1 MTEESQAK
9 SDPSPDENSS
19 EDVSAEWQD
28 LGKNL
33 RNVFQNTW
41 ESDERRKLQDDIE
54 AGLADFAGT
63 INKAVEDFKE
73 SPTGQ
78 RLKTDVDGFHER
90 VKSGEVEGKARE
102 EVAAVLR
109 SINSELEKVSK
120 SGGTTSKVE
129 GEDSEEN

>member
-28 LGKNL
+28 LGQNL

-41 ESDERRKLQDDIE
+41 ESEERRKLQDDIE
-54 AGLADFAGT
+54 AGLADFSSS
-63 INKAVEDFKE
+63 INKAVGDFKE

-78 RLKTDVDGFHER
+78 RLKTDVDDFHER

-109 SINSELEKVSK
+109 SINFELKKVTK
-120 SGGTTSKVE
+120 SGGTTNKVE

>member
-28 LGKNL
+28 LGQNL

-41 ESDERRKLQDDIE
+41 ASEERRKLQDDIE
-54 AGLADFAGT
+54 AGLADFAST
-63 INKAVEDFKE
+63 INKAVEDFQE

-78 RLKTDVDGFHER
+78 RLKTDVDDFHER

-102 EVAAVLR
+102 EVAAALR
-109 SINSELEKVSK
+109 RINTELEKVSK

-129 GEDSEEN
+129 VEDSEEN

>member
-54 AGLADFAGT
+54 AGLADFASS

-73 SPTGQ
+73 TPTGQ
-78 RLKTDVDGFHER
+78 KLKTDVDDFHER
-90 VKSGEVEGKARE
+90 VKSGEVESKARE

>member
-54 AGLADFAGT
+54 AGLADFAST
-63 INKAVEDFKE
+63 INKAVGDFKE

-78 RLKTDVDGFHER
+78 RLKTDVDDFHER

>member
-9 SDPSPDENSS
+9 SGQSPDKNSS

-28 LGKNL
+28 LGQNL

-41 ESDERRKLQDDIE
+41 ESEERRKLQDDIE
-54 AGLADFAGT
+54 AGLADFASS

-78 RLKTDVDGFHER
+78 RLKTDVDDFHER

-109 SINSELEKVSK
+109 SINFELKKVTK
-120 SGGTTSKVE
+120 SGGKTSKVE